1 MCAVVVVWGQ
11 ADTIGMDAHSIDV
24 PLDDGRRVR
33 VDVPM
38 RSFQGG
44 ESSSPINLYLYLSYL
59 AVVLLLLLQLTIS
72 SPSRIE

>member
-1 MCAVVVVWGQ
+1 MCAVVVIWGQ

-44 ESSSPINLYLYLSYL
+44 ESFVTNQSIPTLPRSGT
-59 AVVLLLLLQLTIS
+59 LLLLLQLTIS